1 MAVFGAST
9 RKMTSSEALQRHFS
23 KYLHPISRQS
33 EELNLHLHTLALGT
47 TTLTATSH
55 SWQHANALSWITPGI
70 YTDWVAIRCLSVCCW
85 FARLFRFRKPE
96 DLLFVLLVCH
106 YHRSWFVLLLNVFS
120 FAKVVRFVTMPS
132 TAGYF
137 TQNYSSSLPQ
147 ITV

>member
-23 KYLHPISRQS
+23 ASVDMLYPRKSGKIKKYLHPISRQS

-70 YTDWVAIRCLSVCCW
+70 SLGRHPRWYGCLSVW
-85 FARLFRFRKPE
+85 P
-96 DLLFVLLVCH
+96 LV
-106 YHRSWFVLLLNVFS
+106 RQIIQIQE
-120 FAKVVRFVTMPS
+120 
-132 TAGYF
+132 AGG
-137 TQNYSSSLPQ
+137 SSLRPAVVSFSPHRVSLVFCESFSLQ
-147 ITV
+147 R

>member
-23 KYLHPISRQS
+23 ASVDMLYPRKSGKKKKYLHPISRQS

-70 YTDWVAIRCLSVCCW
+70 SLGRHPRWYVSSFGRRLLSVSV
-85 FARLFRFRKPE
+85 A
-96 DLLFVLLVCH
+96 
-106 YHRSWFVLLLNVFS
+106 
-120 FAKVVRFVTMPS
+120 
-132 TAGYF
+132 AGSPDYSDSGSRRIF
-137 TQNYSSSLPQ
+137 SSSCCCVVF
-147 ITV
+147 TS